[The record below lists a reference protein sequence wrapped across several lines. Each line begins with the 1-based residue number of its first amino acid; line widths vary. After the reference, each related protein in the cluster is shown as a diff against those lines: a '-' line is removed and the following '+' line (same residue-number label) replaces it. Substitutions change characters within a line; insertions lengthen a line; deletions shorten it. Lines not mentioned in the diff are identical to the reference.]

1 MNYDEQIKN
10 ELEREREIY
19 IYFLD
24 MLENGDIA
32 EDFSL
37 NEIRNRIWN
46 LRDNIADKYNL
57 LNKILQND

>member
-37 NEIRNRIWN
+37 SKIRNRIWN